1 MSLVAWPDGLMRGP
15 DGPCRQIPQP
25 FTWGSVVCITRD
37 GTARRRH
44 YNAAARTW
52 SFDPDP
58 LPMAFDANGDRMG
71 FHVAGRNLA
80 SHWVSMERAVLL
92 AWAHRSPDGPWTV
105 VQRGGDIELVGA
117 PRGSAPLPFAWAE
130 GELVDESP
138 PRALEGETWKPLR
151 WTCGLCPVPKGYEI
165 SSHGRLRNKR
175 GQITRGL
182 WYNGD
187 RWAGVRD
194 GALVN
199 LTVAAGLRRNDVEF
213 TPALWT
219 AVEAL
224 GHGEDAFD
232 LARLAEVQV
241 STAWNRLCRVAPFFP
256 AEDLKRRV
264 ARLVSPD
271 LWELL
276 TRMVEEK
283 RAVVGGPLSE
293 LMPVVQKALK
303 RSGAFRRSEWQF
315 EELRL
320 GRLAAVR

>member
-1 MSLVAWPDGLMRGP
+1 M
-15 DGPCRQIPQP
+15 
-25 FTWGSVVCITRD
+25 ITRD

-44 YNAAARTW
+44 YNPATRTW
-52 SFDPDP
+52 TFDPHP
-58 LPMAFDANGDRMG
+58 MPMAFDALGDRVG
-71 FHVAGRNLA
+71 FHVAGRNLG
-80 SHWVSMERAVLL
+80 SHWVSVERAVLL
-92 AWAHRSPDGPWTV
+92 AWAHRHPDGPWTV
-105 VQRGGDIELVGA
+105 VQVGDDIELVGA
-117 PRGSAPLPFAWAE
+117 PKKPSALPFAWAE
-130 GELVDESP
+130 GEMVDEGTA
-138 PRALEGETWKPLR
+138 RVIQGETWKALR
-151 WTCGLCPVPKGYEI
+151 WSCGLCPVQKGYQI
-165 SSHGRLRNKR
+165 SSFGRLRNKR
-175 GQITRGL
+175 GQVTGGL

-219 AVEAL
+219 AAEAV

-241 STAWNRLCRVAPFFP
+241 STAWNRMVRVAPFFP
-256 AEDLKRRV
+256 ADVLKQKV

-271 LWELL
+271 LWALL
-276 TRMVEEK
+276 SRMVQEQ

-293 LMPVVQKALK
+293 LMPVVQKELK
-303 RSGAFRRSEWQF
+303 KSGSFRRSEYPWEQ
-315 EELRL
+315 LRI

>member
-1 MSLVAWPDGLMRGP
+1 M
-15 DGPCRQIPQP
+15 
-25 FTWGSVVCITRD
+25 ITRD

-44 YNAAARTW
+44 YNPAARTW
-52 SFDPDP
+52 TFDPHP
-58 LPMAFDANGDRMG
+58 MPMAFDALGDRVG
-71 FHVAGRNLA
+71 FHVAGRNLG
-80 SHWVSMERAVLL
+80 SHWVSVERAVLL
-92 AWAHRSPDGPWTV
+92 AWAHRNPDGPWTV
-105 VQRGGDIELVGA
+105 VQVGDDIELVGA
-117 PRGSAPLPFAWAE
+117 PKKPSALPFAWAE
-130 GELVDESP
+130 GEVVDEGTA
-138 PRALEGETWKPLR
+138 RVIQGETWKPLR
-151 WTCGLCPVPKGYEI
+151 WSCGLCPVQKGYQI
-165 SSHGRLRNKR
+165 SSIGRLRNKR
-175 GQITRGL
+175 GQVTGGL

-219 AVEAL
+219 AAEAV

-241 STAWNRLCRVAPFFP
+241 STAWNRMVRVAPFFP
-256 AEDLKRRV
+256 ADVLKQKV

-271 LWELL
+271 LWALL
-276 TRMVEEK
+276 SRMVQEQ

-293 LMPVVQKALK
+293 LMPVVQKELK
-303 RSGAFRRSEWQF
+303 KSGSFRRSEYQWEQ
-315 EELRL
+315 LRI